1 MKKNCSLA
9 KNVFLLFLFVF
20 LFFGCT
26 NLENVSENKTDDLS
40 TNTLKIT
47 LQANVRYIS
56 AYNFDLYDFSNW
68 TLTFKDENNKTLT
81 LSLSDSG
88 DSVKMHVPSL
98 SYSSGIFIAKNI
110 PTGTYTIAIEGTYT
124 QSETTYTLTGSK
136 TGIEIVQ
143 GTTTETS
150 LFLGL
155 KKSSSGYGGL
165 TLSLENAD
173 GSNYFSNISSAE
185 ARLTSRSGGT
195 NYSTKDANPI
205 LFFEDSSYHLSA
217 DNGKIASGWYS
228 LSFILDGYNFT
239 LSDTEIEIAD
249 GLITNDT
256 IYVTATSSKTYYATN
271 NVAMGNG
278 NSTSSRANLTTLLEK
293 LSESLPREQ
302 LINIYVNDEPE
313 IDLYAF
319 SKLKSK
325 LADNKNEYRKVTIYN
340 ESDSEAMKIAVTH
353 ETDKETYTVSVE
365 SISNSIT
372 LIGRTVDKTDYK
384 TVDVGQ
390 INTTQ
395 ATFSITLIDGVAI
408 NLTSTDSNEYLTNTL
423 GINAFTADG
432 TENLSAYYDMPFITF
447 STNSVANKMFD
458 IAIGYGISYTE
469 NEDGSFDYFI
479 TSVSMKTG
487 TEIKTTLSSLIST
500 YNGTSLLFKAY
511 TGNSNNIEKSNT
523 LSSDDSKT
531 PCYVWLDS
539 DNSTVYYYAE
549 GYTDSDGTHLILL
562 NENSA
567 EMFYQNDKFTE
578 IDMSGFSTKNVTNM
592 KSMFEGCSSLENLD
606 VSRFD
611 TSKVTDMSNMF
622 SSCSSLTTIYAA
634 SDADWSNV
642 EQSEKMFDS
651 CTSLEGGNGTKYDI
665 DNVDATYAR
674 IDKKENPGYFT
685 EKNF

>member
-56 AYNFDLYDFSNW
+56 AYNFDLYDFANW

-110 PTGTYTIAIEGTYT
+110 PTGTYTITIEGKYT
-124 QSETTYTLTGSK
+124 QSENTYTLTGSK
-136 TGIEIVQ
+136 TG
-143 GTTTETS
+143 
-150 LFLGL
+150 
-155 KKSSSGYGGL
+155 
-165 TLSLENAD
+165 
-173 GSNYFSNISSAE
+173 
-185 ARLTSRSGGT
+185 
-195 NYSTKDANPI
+195 
-205 LFFEDSSYHLSA
+205 
-217 DNGKIASGWYS
+217 
-228 LSFILDGYNFT
+228 
-239 LSDTEIEIAD
+239 IEIAD

-313 IDLYAF
+313 IDLYAL

-372 LIGRTVDKTDYK
+372 LIGRTVDETDYK

-395 ATFSITLIDGVAI
+395 ATFSITLVDGVAI

-423 GINAFTADG
+423 GINAITADG

-487 TEIKTTLSSLIST
+487 TEINTTLTSLIST
-500 YNGTSLLFKAY
+500 YNGTTLLFKAY
-511 TGNSNNIEKSNT
+511 TGSSNNIEKSNT
-523 LSSDDSKT
+523 LSSNDSKT

-592 KSMFEGCSSLENLD
+592 KSMFEGCSSLGNLD
-606 VSRFD
+606 VSRFY
-611 TSKVTDMSNMF
+611 TSKVTDMSYMF

-642 EQSEKMFDS
+642 EQSEKMFYG

-674 IDKKENPGYFT
+674 IDKKENLGYFT